1 MKFEYN
7 INEDLIKEEF
17 FDEVIK
23 TDKTEKMFDDE
34 IQKIFTS
41 AASNTIES
49 IMVILNT
56 EISKRLGALRQ
67 DIENEI
73 TIENNPDCRRLID
86 FLNRQIYGVDHIVF
100 SIYEFDTFF
109 NMRPPLSKEMTNV
122 LTDMYW
128 NFHFDDNGAFR
139 FDRI

>member
-1 MKFEYN
+1 MKFEYT
-7 INEDLIKEEF
+7 IDEDVIKEEF
-17 FDEVIK
+17 FDDVIK

-34 IQKIFTS
+34 IQKILTS
-41 AASNTIES
+41 TTSNTVVQ
-49 IMVILNT
+49 IMDILNT
-56 EISKRLGALRQ
+56 EISKHLGALRQ
-67 DIENEI
+67 DIENKL
-73 TIENNPDCRRLID
+73 TVENNPDCRRLID

-139 FDRI
+139 FDRM

>member
-67 DIENEI
+67 DIENKL
-73 TIENNPDCRRLID
+73 TVENNPNFRRLID
-86 FLNRQIYGVDHIVF
+86 FLNRQINGTDYIVF

-139 FDRI
+139 FDRM